1 MLKYVKI
8 IKMGKIKKIEKE
20 EIEIDALN
28 KPLGRLSTLIAYYLQ
43 GKHKKDYAPYIDF
56 PVYVKIKNWDKIV
69 FTGNKLDKKIVYKS
83 TGYIGNV
90 KEYKLKELWKKQPL
104 KVIQKAVS
112 GMLPKNKLRKR
123 RLKRIILI

>member
-8 IKMGKIKKIEKE
+8 IKMGKVKKIEKE
-20 EIEIDALN
+20 EIEIDASN

-69 FTGNKLDKKIVYKS
+69 FTGKKLDKKIVYKS

>member
-1 MLKYVKI
+1 MA
-8 IKMGKIKKIEKE
+8 KIKKIEKE
-20 EIEIDALN
+20 EIEIDAKN

-69 FTGNKLDKKIVYKS
+69 FTGDKLDKKIIYKS
-83 TGYIGNV
+83 TGYIGHV
-90 KEYKLKELWKKQPL
+90 REYKLKELWAKQPL